1 MGNRFTMA
9 LFFNWRKN
17 KTGNDAVETE
27 TVHAR
32 QTYPF
37 YIKAPLVIIG
47 IYLFFYILFL
57 LQDILVPFAFAGLIA
72 VLLNPVYNRLQK
84 WKVNKILAISL
95 TILLAILVLTALLL
109 FLSSQVVQFGDMLP
123 QLKQKTL
130 SLLQDLQAWLSGR
143 FGISAQKQVDMLNEA
158 MNSSKAYIGS
168 TLNTVFGMISFFVLI
183 PLYVFLL
190 LLYKPLILN
199 FIYEVFDED
208 NQEQVAEILQ
218 ETKAAVQSYIVG
230 LMIETTIIA
239 VLNSVAL
246 LALGV
251 KYAILLGVIGAI
263 LNLVPYIG
271 GVIAILLPVL
281 MSFVTK
287 DGLTTPVLIVAAYSV
302 IQFLDNNVI
311 VPRVV
316 SSKVSVNALI
326 SIVVVLMGGALW
338 GVSGMFLS
346 IPFIAVLKIIFDRI
360 EELKPWGKLLGDKMP
375 VLPPSSVVNP
385 EETDDTP
392 EGRAALAA
400 ARKAAEEQDRDKEK

>member
-1 MGNRFTMA
+1 MG
-9 LFFNWRKN
+9 LFFNWRKSRAA
-17 KTGNDAVETE
+17 DQEV
-27 TVHAR
+27 VHAR

-37 YIKAPLVIIG
+37 YIKAPMVIIG
-47 IYLFFYILFL
+47 IYLFFYIMFL
-57 LQDILVPFAFAGLIA
+57 LRDILIPFAFAGLIA
-72 VLLNPVYNRLQK
+72 ILLNPIYNRFQK
-84 WKVNKILAISL
+84 WKINKIVAISL
-95 TILLAILVLTALLL
+95 TILIAVLVLAMVLL
-109 FLSSQVVQFGDMLP
+109 FLSSQIVQFGDMIP

-130 SLLQDLQAWLSGR
+130 GLLHEVQVWLSER
-143 FGISAQKQVDMLNEA
+143 FGISAQKQINMLNEA
-158 MNSSKAYIGS
+158 MNNSKAYIGT
-168 TLNTVFGMISFFVLI
+168 TLNTVFGMLSFFVLI

-190 LLYKPLILN
+190 LFYKPLILN

-218 ETKAAVQSYIVG
+218 ETKSAVQSYVVG
-230 LMIETTIIA
+230 LMIEMSIIA

-246 LALGV
+246 LLLGV
-251 KYAILLGVIGAI
+251 PYAVLLGVIGAI

-287 DGLTTPVLIVAAYSV
+287 EGYTTPALIVAAYSV

-326 SIVVVLMGGALW
+326 SILVVLLGGTLW
-338 GVSGMFLS
+338 GFSGMFLS

-360 EELKPWGKLLGDKMP
+360 DELKPWGKLLGDKMP
-375 VLPPSSVVNP
+375 LHPPKLVVNA
-385 EETDDTP
+385 EETDDTKEGKAEHAQEDP
-392 EGRAALAA
+392 EATR
-400 ARKAAEEQDRDKEK
+400 